1 MKKYTGQG
9 LGESQVHGLCV
20 LSPWIQARHTPGEL
34 MCSPT
39 RKLIWALC
47 AGFLF
52 FLPHHS
58 ACGIL
63 VPRPGI
69 EPTPL
74 AVEAWSLNQWTAR
87 EVLCAGVLLGCRY
100 IGWTDWIINHMNKL
114 HLQPPSPPWRSGWYC
129 IAQGSNPLIKW
140 LEVLAEAELVST
152 PMWSERS
159 TMNNNDSPV
168 TGEIPRV

>member
-1 MKKYTGQG
+1 MASVSSPRGFRHVTLLANWCVRQPGSSF
-9 LGESQVHGLCV
+9 ELCV
-20 LSPWIQARHTPGEL
+20 QGFY
-34 MCSPT
+34 
-39 RKLIWALC
+39 
-47 AGFLF
+47 FLF